1 MQSYLFKGVCYPDVM
16 QARQAVCASASH
28 VWGEGSSL
36 MTANCAE
43 SNFSGSAYRICK
55 RVDAGA
61 CQMIEVP
68 YPDFQPCSHS
78 GGFDF
83 AAQWFWLALPLFVTV
98 FYFRRAL
105 GLFSEEK

>member
-28 VWGEGSSL
+28 VWGEGSSV
-36 MTANCAE
+36 
-43 SNFSGSAYRICK
+43 CK

-83 AAQWFWLALPLFVTV
+83 AEQWFWLAVPLFVTV
-98 FYFRRAL
+98 FYLRRAL

>member
-1 MQSYLFKGVCYPDVM
+1 M
-16 QARQAVCASASH
+16 
-28 VWGEGSSL
+28 
-36 MTANCAE
+36 
-43 SNFSGSAYRICK
+43 
-55 RVDAGA
+55 DAGA

-83 AAQWFWLALPLFVTV
+83 AEQWFWLAVPLFVTV
-98 FYFRRAL
+98 FYLRRAL